1 MKDSIFN
8 FAKHEA
14 VDAVRAQRAR
24 TIALLEDLT
33 EAQWET
39 EIVPGWR
46 TREVAAH
53 LVSTDE
59 ASLTGKF
66 LLWGIRQKPI
76 PEIEQWNE
84 RQVAKWADRPIP
96 TLLHGLEKWGRRFAR
111 VASVPPRRVASL
123 SFPNGFGR
131 VSLLWLVMLRVYDE
145 WVHMEDVRRAL
156 SLADDDGIDALPVA
170 AKFLLAGIP
179 IQTLSEIP
187 SGAAGTLAIGFVD
200 VDTPALSVDLGTRRF
215 GIGLP
220 ADAQV
225 KGPAASLIMVAA
237 GRDPWR
243 EAEATGHLRIS
254 GDRKAAETFLD
265 VLRVV

>member
-1 MKDSIFN
+1 MKGSIFT
-8 FAKHEA
+8 FDKRET
-14 VDAVRAQRAR
+14 VDALRAQRAH
-24 TIALLEDLT
+24 TLALLEDLT
-33 EAQWET
+33 DTQWET
-39 EIVPGWR
+39 EIVLGWR

-66 LLWGIRQKPI
+66 LLWGIKQKPI
-76 PEIEQWNE
+76 PEIEAWNE
-84 RQVAKWADRPIP
+84 RQVSKWADRPIP
-96 TLLHGLEKWGRRFAR
+96 ELLQGLEKWGRRFAR
-111 VASVPPRRVASL
+111 VASAAPRRLASL

-131 VSLLWLVMLRVYDE
+131 VSLLWLGMLRIYDE
-145 WVHMEDVRRAL
+145 WVHLEDVRRAL
-156 SLADDDGIDALPVA
+156 SLPDDGGVDTLPAA
-170 AKFLLAGIP
+170 AKFMLAGIP

-187 SGAAGTLAIGFVD
+187 GGAAGTLAIGFVD
-200 VDTPALSVDLGTRRF
+200 VETPTLSVDLGTRRF

-243 EAEATGHLRIS
+243 EVEVAGHLRIS